1 VIAPTGYGKTL
12 EILILAL
19 VLRRIDGA
27 SKVMIALMT
36 EYEVWRTAKFL
47 KLHGQDVNECMYH
60 EDFESIVSSNIII
73 TTHNLVSYFGLEE
86 ENHNKFDQFLGFV
99 DEIDRLSNTHP
110 LSYRGGNKV
119 I

>member
-1 VIAPTGYGKTL
+1 MIAPTGYGKTL

-47 KLHGQDVNECMYH
+47 KEHGQDVKECMFH

-73 TTHNLVSYFGLEE
+73 TTHDLVSYFSL
-86 ENHNKFDQFLGFV
+86 
-99 DEIDRLSNTHP
+99 
-110 LSYRGGNKV
+110 
-119 I
+119 